1 MDMRRKKKIAIFLPN
16 LNKGGAE
23 KVSLLILNRLSDNL
37 FEKHLIILNKIGNN
51 SKNINKNI
59 NVINLENPRLLT
71 NSIKIIRIIISNKY
85 DVVFSSFYHINI
97 FLGFLKF
104 FLNFKLIIR
113 ESNDPDQIIK
123 NHSYS
128 KILYFLYRFFYPRAN
143 KIILPAK
150 YLKKRFNKYF
160 ISSSKMNVIY
170 NPVYEKGYTKINKK
184 KKYYSAI
191 GRLIYQKG
199 FDNLIK
205 IVNDSSIK
213 KLLIIG
219 SGVEKKKLIKIANSK
234 KIKFIKETNPKNY
247 ILNSKA
253 IIFSS
258 RWEGMPN
265 ILLES
270 LMYGTKIISL
280 SRIESV
286 LELKKMVKKNSI
298 YLVKK
303 SNFNKFINK
312 FSKNKHYKNKNLLPK
327 EFEIEYAIK
336 KYQRVLY

>member
-1 MDMRRKKKIAIFLPN
+1 MSRKRKIAMLLPN

-23 KVSLLILNRLSDNL
+23 KVSLLILNRLPDNL
-37 FEKHLIILNKIGNN
+37 FEKHLIVLNKVGNN
-51 SKNINKNI
+51 SKIINKKINI
-59 NVINLENPRLLT
+59 INLNNPRLLA
-71 NSIKIIRIIISNKY
+71 NSIKIFKIIFSNNY
-85 DVVFSSFYHINI
+85 DVIFSSFYHISI

-104 FLNFKLIIR
+104 FLNFKLVIR

-123 NHSYS
+123 YHPH
-128 KILYFLYRFFYPRAN
+128 KILINFLYKVFYPRAD
-143 KIILPAK
+143 KIIVPAK
-150 YLKKRFNKYF
+150 YLKKRFDKYL
-160 ISSSKMNVIY
+160 ISNSKIEVIY
-170 NPVYEKGYTKINKK
+170 NPVYDKKLIERNNNKK
-184 KKYYSAI
+184 YFSAI

-205 IVNDSSIK
+205 IVNNSTVK

-219 SGVEKKKLIKIANSK
+219 SGIEKKNLLKIADQK
-234 KIKFIKETNPKNY
+234 KIKFIKETNPKKY
-247 ILNSKA
+247 ILSSKA

-280 SRIESV
+280 SKIDSV
-286 LELKKMVKKNSI
+286 MELNKIAKKNSI
-298 YLVKK
+298 YFVNK
-303 SNFNKFINK
+303 SNFNNLINK
-312 FSKNKHYKNKNLLPK
+312 FSKYKKYKSKNLLPK
-327 EFEIEYAIK
+327 EFEIKFAIK